1 MDSTICRKI
10 ESYLTDLIHQNAG
23 LSGYKLPSERTLSLM
38 FNASRK
44 PVRNAYQALITKGY
58 VTTVHGSGYFIS
70 EHIHEKVSTFSGV
83 QNPGICLIIPSIRTQ
98 YCHDI
103 LAGAGDFCNSH
114 QVELSIHVSSNSPEK
129 EEQLLHSVS
138 TSGSKGI
145 ILFPVD
151 MDSTQHQE
159 LQKLSLRKYP
169 LVLIDRG
176 VPNIHA
182 SFISSENHQAM
193 INSVEYLYNR
203 GYKHI
208 AYVSPPSSSSSTTDA
223 RINGFLH
230 GLLRY
235 YKKATPKNI
244 LVLDGAIPEYP
255 RVCEE
260 YFRKNPEIQVVI
272 VSGVQRFPVL
282 TAAQNLNLQ
291 VPEDMKLMLIDDE
304 LTPGERK
311 ALKPFIVKQ
320 NGYQIGY
327 MAAESLYNQ
336 IYGDLRPFTRELP
349 VSIIDTSKE

>member
-10 ESYLTDLIHQNAG
+10 ESYLTDLIQQNADVPNF
-23 LSGYKLPSERTLSLM
+23 KLPSERTLSLM
-38 FNASRK
+38 FDASRK
-44 PVRNAYQALITKGY
+44 PVRNAYQALINKGY
-58 VTTVHGSGYFIS
+58 VTTIHGSGYFIS
-70 EHIHEKVSTFSGV
+70 ENMQEKASAFSCT

-103 LAGAGDFCNSH
+103 LAGAGDFCNSR
-114 QVELSIHVSSNSPEK
+114 QVELSIHVSSNSIEK
-129 EEQLLHSVS
+129 EEQLIHSVS
-138 TSGSKGI
+138 ASGTKGI

-151 MDSTQHQE
+151 MDGTQHPE
-159 LQKLSLRKYP
+159 LQRLSLRKYP
-169 LVLIDRG
+169 LVLIDRA

-182 SFISSENHQAM
+182 SLISSENHQAM
-193 INSVEYLYNR
+193 INSVEYLYKR
-203 GYKHI
+203 GYEHI
-208 AYVSPPSSSSSTTDA
+208 VYISPPSINSSATDA

-244 LVLDGAIPEYP
+244 LVLDGSVPEYP
-255 RVCEE
+255 LACEE
-260 YFRKNPEIQVVI
+260 YFRKNPETQVVI

-282 TAAQNLNLQ
+282 SAIRNLNLRI
-291 VPEDMKLMLIDDE
+291 PEDMKLMVIDDE
-304 LTPGERK
+304 LTPGERN

-327 MAAESLYNQ
+327 MAAETLYNQ

-349 VSIIDTSKE
+349 VSIIDTSNE